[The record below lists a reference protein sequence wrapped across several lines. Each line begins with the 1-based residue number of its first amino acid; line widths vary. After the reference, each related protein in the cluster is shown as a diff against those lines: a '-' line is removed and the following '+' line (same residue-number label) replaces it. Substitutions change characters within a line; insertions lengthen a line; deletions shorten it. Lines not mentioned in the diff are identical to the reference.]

1 MDAMHRTEG
10 LLGQLIAYPT
20 VSADSNRG
28 LIDWAADHLT
38 HLGARCEV
46 MQDDTGTKANLWATF
61 GPEQDGGLVLSG
73 HSDVVPAEEPNWTSD
88 PFTMVERDDNLY
100 GRGTCDMK
108 GFIACV
114 MAMAPE
120 FAGWELKKPI
130 HIALT
135 YDEEVGCYGARDLV
149 AALTQKGV
157 RPAMA
162 LLGEPTLMRV
172 IDGHKGCCEYT
183 THFHGREGH
192 ASAPDKGVNAASY
205 ATRYASKL
213 LSLEAEL
220 RGRAPADSP
229 FDPPWSTINIGR
241 ITAGAARN
249 VIASQAEI
257 EWEMRPVT
265 PRDTVQVLAE
275 IDRYG
280 AELLAEMQARDP
292 AANVLREVIG
302 EVAGLVPEDRNRM
315 AEIACALT
323 GANGCDVVSFGT
335 EAGLFQSL
343 GTQCVVCGPG
353 SIEQAHRADE
363 FVARSE
369 LAACLDMLAGVQ
381 RYMV

>member
-1 MDAMHRTEG
+1 MT
-10 LLGQLIAYPT
+10 LLRSAEDLLATLIAYPT
-20 VSADSNRG
+20 VSSDSNRA
-28 LIDWAADHLT
+28 LIDWAADYLSGF
-38 HLGARCEV
+38 GARCEV
-46 MQDDTGTKANLWATF
+46 MVDDTGSKANLWASF
-61 GPEQDGGLVLSG
+61 GPDTDGGLVLSG
-73 HSDVVPAEEPNWTSD
+73 HSDVVPAEEPDWTSD
-88 PFTMVERDDNLY
+88 PFVMVARDDRLY

-114 MAMAPE
+114 LAIAPQI
-120 FAGWELKKPI
+120 ANWPLKEPVC
-130 HIALT
+130 IALT
-135 YDEEVGCYGARDLV
+135 YDEEVGCYGARALV
-149 AALTQKGV
+149 DVLHQRGV

-183 THFHGREGH
+183 THFHGVEGH
-192 ASAPDKGVNAASY
+192 ASAPDRGVNAAGY
-205 ATRYASKL
+205 ATRYATKL
-213 LSLEAEL
+213 LSLEQQL
-220 RGRAPADSP
+220 RGQAPADSP

-241 ITAGAARN
+241 IDAGSARN
-249 VIASQAEI
+249 VIAGQAQV

-265 PRDTVQVLAE
+265 PRDAVEVLTE
-275 IDRYG
+275 IDRHG
-280 AELLAEMQARDP
+280 AELLAEMQRRNPKAGI
-292 AANVLREVIG
+292 LREVIG
-302 EVAGLVPEDRNRM
+302 EVAGLMPEPRNRM

-369 LAACLDMLAGVQ
+369 LSACLDMLSGL
-381 RYMV
+381 RGYLS